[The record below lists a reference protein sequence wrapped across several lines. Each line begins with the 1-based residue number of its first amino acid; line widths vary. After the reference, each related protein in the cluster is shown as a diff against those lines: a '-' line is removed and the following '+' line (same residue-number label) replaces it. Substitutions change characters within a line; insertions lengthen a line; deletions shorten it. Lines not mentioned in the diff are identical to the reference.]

1 MSRLDVKETSWQRG
15 ATAKKEIDVKAKER
29 AAEKMKETE
38 TELKDKA
45 NTEEEAT
52 NEETIQKKII

>member
-1 MSRLDVKETSWQRG
+1 MHLET
-15 ATAKKEIDVKAKER
+15 ATAQC